1 MNLYRRQQ
9 ARFELKDCH
18 MVLGDGHLCV
28 VAALCTWSKLLQA
41 LLQALFSVHV
51 VEIIAGLIAGFI
63 QCTTSLNGK

>member
-1 MNLYRRQQ
+1 
-9 ARFELKDCH
+9 